1 MAGAHQMGA
10 LLGGIEEI
18 SIDEGEAENLARAVL
33 AISKKRKVKLS
44 PEMLAW
50 GNFAAVVATIY
61 GPRLIAFL
69 ARRREMN
76 EKKILLSN
84 AGLRAVTEQPSAQI
98 PN

>member
-1 MAGAHQMGA
+1 MGA

-69 ARRREMN
+69 ARRREARD
-76 EKKILLSN
+76 KSVLLAN
-84 AGLRAVTEQPSAQI
+84 AGMHAVTEQPSAQMA
-98 PN
+98 N